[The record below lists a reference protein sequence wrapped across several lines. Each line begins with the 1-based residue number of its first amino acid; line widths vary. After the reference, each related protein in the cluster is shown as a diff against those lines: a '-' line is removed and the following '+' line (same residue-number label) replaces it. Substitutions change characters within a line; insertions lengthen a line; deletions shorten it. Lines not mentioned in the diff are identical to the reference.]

1 MKGRRADPAA
11 VKEAK
16 GNPGKRTVT
25 KEEVAAVEVVIGLK
39 PPAELSAAAKK
50 LWNKHAPDLQR
61 LNFLQASD
69 VPAFARYCETL
80 ALFWKACRALGRK
93 SPVYKVVSPQGTYQ
107 RLNPWF
113 AIMDRTNRTLIA
125 LEDRFGISPAA
136 RQTITY
142 RLAQGA
148 GAGAGAG
155 SQQELLL
162 PGENGAESDNPVGF
176 LN

>member
-25 KEEVAAVEVVIGLK
+25 KEEAAAVEVAIGLK
-39 PPAELSAAAKK
+39 APTELSPAGRK

-69 VPAFARYCETL
+69 IPAFARYCETL
-80 ALFWKACRALGRK
+80 ALFWKACRALGKK
-93 SPVYKVVSPQGTYQ
+93 SPVYTVESPQGTYQ

-113 AIMDRTNRTLIA
+113 AIMDRTNRSLVT

-148 GAGAGAG
+148 GGGAGA
-155 SQQELLL
+155 QEELPL
-162 PGENGAESDNPVGF
+162 PGEGGPMESDSPVGL